1 MVQLYNPNV
10 VGKQIV
16 IDVKNIE
23 SGKLKKVED
32 LQPFLDKIVETLKLN
47 VVDKCSHQFEP
58 HGATFIYLLAESHL
72 TLHSFVDDGKISIDL
87 FTCNLGTE
95 FDKIKQ
101 IICDYFNIH
110 ALNINS
116 YHFTRGD

>member
-1 MVQLYNPNV
+1 MVQLYNPNI
-10 VGKQIV
+10 VGKQII

-23 SGKLKKVED
+23 SSKLKKVED
-32 LQPFLDKIVETLKLN
+32 VQPLLEKIVEELKLN

-58 HGATFIYLLAESHL
+58 HGATIIYLLSESHL
-72 TLHSFVDDGKISIDL
+72 SLHTFVDEGKLTIDL
-87 FTCNLGTE
+87 FSCNLGTE
-95 FDKIKQ
+95 FDKIKK
-101 IICDYFNIH
+101 IICDYLEVH

>member
-23 SGKLKKVED
+23 RDKLKKVED

-58 HGATFIYLLAESHL
+58 HGATIVYLLSESHL
-72 TLHSFVDDGKISIDL
+72 SLHTFVDEGKLTIDL
-87 FTCNLGTE
+87 FSCNLSTE
-95 FDKIKQ
+95 FDKIKK
-101 IICDYFNIH
+101 IICEYLEVH
-110 ALNINS
+110 ALSINS

>member
-23 SGKLKKVED
+23 SSKLKKVED
-32 LQPFLDKIVETLKLN
+32 VQPLLEKIVEELKLN

-58 HGATFIYLLAESHL
+58 HGATIVYLLSESHL
-72 TLHSFVDDGKISIDL
+72 SLHTFVDLSGSGSRPAPPC
-87 FTCNLGTE
+87 T
-95 FDKIKQ
+95 
-101 IICDYFNIH
+101 
-110 ALNINS
+110 
-116 YHFTRGD
+116 

>member
-10 VGKQIV
+10 VGKQVV

-23 SGKLKKVED
+23 SGKLKNVED
-32 LQPFLDKIVETLKLN
+32 IQPFLDKIVETLKLN

-58 HGATFIYLLAESHL
+58 HGATLVYLLAESHL
-72 TLHSFVDDGKISIDL
+72 TLHTFVDDGKLSIDL

-95 FDKIKQ
+95 FDKIK
-101 IICDYFNIH
+101 
-110 ALNINS
+110 
-116 YHFTRGD
+116 